1 MGSVLSF
8 EGAMKTVRVVF
19 PSYMYNKFTA
29 LAPLREN
36 THL

>member
-19 PSYMYNKFTA
+19 PCDNKFTA
-29 LAPLREN
+29 LSRRFVSK
-36 THL
+36 